1 MNEMEHIMRS
11 KLALGR
17 DLFRSHTLLV
27 AGLVLF
33 SFLCGI
39 GFLFF
44 PPLLVFAAAG
54 LLILTLLMVYYPYL
68 GILVYLVL
76 EYARIPAMFPQLQAL
91 QIGKIVV
98 VVTGVIWLLRSALTR
113 RLKFVSDPLNWVMAI
128 WAFMVICSSFF
139 AMNSELAN
147 QGVIDFLKWVI
158 IYFLIINL
166 VDNLPK
172 WQWFM
177 WFLLF
182 LNFKL
187 SQFQIR
193 QFMAGYEMA
202 SSPDRF
208 VTEGV
213 GAGSTG
219 FFGNAGDFGVAM
231 CVVAPLAFYL
241 VTAVKSR
248 ALKAGGMVFFAA
260 FVFSILR
267 CGSRGAALALSVM
280 ALFFWLRTSKKLL
293 SGLVILLFVIGFWAS
308 APEAWKERFVSA
320 ADYQEDITASQRLR
334 LWQAGLKMSMH
345 SPLLGVGINN
355 FGTDYASRYHA
366 PDEAGIPWA
375 PHNIFVQ
382 ALSELGVLGFLSL
395 VAAMVLVFR
404 RNQETRRLYLQN
416 NARSDWITGFAR
428 ALDLSLIGYII
439 SGFFLT
445 VLYYPHLYI
454 IMTLALSLNQI
465 ARKHVIAEKNSLKDD
480 EK

>member
-1 MNEMEHIMRS
+1 MNEMEHIIRS
-11 KLALGR
+11 KLAVGR

-27 AGLVLF
+27 TGLVLF
-33 SFLCGI
+33 SLSCGI
-39 GFLFF
+39 GFLFIS
-44 PPLLVFAAAG
+44 PLLVLAAAG

-68 GILVYLVL
+68 GILVYLAL

-113 RLKFVSDPLNWVMAI
+113 KLKFVSDPLNWVMAI

-139 AMNSELAN
+139 AVNSTLAN

-166 VDNLPK
+166 VDSLPK

-177 WFLLF
+177 WFLLL

-193 QFMAGYEMA
+193 QFMAGFEMA

-241 VTAVKSR
+241 VKAVKSR
-248 ALKAGGMVFFAA
+248 ALKVGGMLFLAA

-280 ALFFWLRTSKKLL
+280 ALLFWLRTSKKLQ
-293 SGLVILLFVIGFWAS
+293 SGLVILAFVIGFWAS
-308 APEAWKERFVSA
+308 APEAWRGRFVSA
-320 ADYQEDITASQRLR
+320 ADYQEDITASQRLG
-334 LWQAGLKMSMH
+334 LWEAGLRMSMH

-355 FGTDYASRYHA
+355 FGTTYATRYHP

-395 VAAMVLVFR
+395 VAVMVLVFQ
-404 RNQETRRLYLQN
+404 RNQQTRRLYPQN
-416 NARSDWITGFAR
+416 NTRSDWITGFAH
-428 ALDLSLIGYII
+428 ALDLSLVGYIV

-454 IMTLALSLNQI
+454 IMTLAISLNQV
-465 ARKHVIAEKNSLKDD
+465 AKKNLIAEENL
-480 EK
+480 

>member
-1 MNEMEHIMRS
+1 MEQIIRS
-11 KLALGR
+11 KLAFGR

-33 SFLCGI
+33 SLSCGI
-39 GFLFF
+39 GFLFISPF
-44 PPLLVFAAAG
+44 LVFAAAG

-98 VVTGVIWLLRSALTR
+98 VVTGAIWLLRSALTR
-113 RLKFVSDPLNWVMAI
+113 RLKFVSDPLNWVMGI

-166 VDNLPK
+166 VDSLPK

-177 WFLLF
+177 CFLLV

-193 QFMAGYEMA
+193 QFVAGYEMA

-231 CVVAPLAFYL
+231 CLVAPLAFYL
-241 VTAVKSR
+241 VKAVKSR
-248 ALKAGGMVFFAA
+248 ALKVGGMVFFAA

-280 ALFFWLRTSKKLL
+280 ALFFWLRTSKKLQ

-308 APEAWKERFVSA
+308 APEAWKGRFVSA
-320 ADYQEDITASQRLR
+320 ADYQADITASQRLR
-334 LWQAGLKMSMH
+334 LWEAGLKMFGDN
-345 SPLLGVGINN
+345 PLLGVGINN
-355 FGTDYASRYHA
+355 FSTNYAARYHP
-366 PDEAGIPWA
+366 PDEVGIAWA
-375 PHNIFVQ
+375 PHNIFIQ

-395 VAAMVLVFR
+395 LMAMVFVFQ
-404 RNQETRRLYLQN
+404 RNHETRRFCLQN
-416 NARSDWITGFAR
+416 NLKSDWIARFAH
-428 ALDLSLIGYII
+428 ALDLSLIGYMV

-454 IMTLALSLNQI
+454 IMTLAISLNQI
-465 ARKHVIAEKNSLKDD
+465 ARKHVIAEKNLIKDD